1 MDAEADTPDST
12 LSSPLRVALVV
23 AVLATIAAA
32 YWFVW
37 RTPLEAAMPAAD
49 GGSASTSPAIEQ
61 DGVPGEPGTAES
73 MASSLAAGQEL
84 DGEPVAGDEFASI
97 DEVTLDLGD
106 GQETL
111 LRSGS
116 GGTLAIRELSVADKG
131 ISEVLGGRITLV
143 SLNEPIMLMLDSGE
157 RFEPGSRMP
166 SGHVVAA
173 IEREQIVLERE
184 GVVSVIRLP

>member
-1 MDAEADTPDST
+1 MNAEADAPDST
-12 LSSPLRVALVV
+12 LSSPLRIALVV

-32 YWFVW
+32 YWFLW
-37 RTPLEAAMPAAD
+37 RTPIGAVSSVAD
-49 GGSASTSPAIEQ
+49 GGSVSTSPEIERR
-61 DGVPGEPGTAES
+61 GAPSEPDSAES
-73 MASSLAAGQEL
+73 VASSLAAAQEL
-84 DGEPVAGDEFASI
+84 DGEPVAGEEFASI

-116 GGTLAIRELSVADKG
+116 GGTLAIRELSATDEG
-131 ISEVLGGRITLV
+131 IGEVLGGRITLV
-143 SLNEPIMLMLDSGE
+143 SMNEPSMLMLDSGE

-166 SGHVVAA
+166 NGHVVSV
-173 IEREQIVLERE
+173 IERERIVLERE